1 MSPDPIFPGVDEH
14 ETARNLRRHV
24 EELAGL
30 GPRSTRRPEALARA
44 ADYIEQQL
52 RGFGYTTRDLSFRS
66 DGLDVRNIDAERRGG
81 ARAGDIVV
89 LGGHYDTVD
98 SSPGANDNGSGIAAL
113 LELAR
118 LYASASP
125 TVTLRFAAFVNE
137 EPPFFMTEEMGSLVY
152 ARACRARGD
161 RIVAMYAL
169 ETIGYYTDDPS
180 TQEYPEPFHLLFPS
194 VGNFIAM
201 VANFRSATLLAHTIG
216 AFRRRSSL
224 PALGAPAP
232 ESVPGV
238 SWSDHWSF
246 WEQGYPAVML
256 TDTAPFRYPHY
267 HAPTDTP
274 DKLDYARMA
283 ALVRGMTSV
292 IGAIGE

>member
-1 MSPDPIFPGVDEH
+1 MTSDPIFPVVDEPAI
-14 ETARNLRRHV
+14 ARNLRRHV
-24 EELAGL
+24 DALAGM
-30 GPRSTRRPEALARA
+30 GPRSTRRPEALAGA

-52 RGFGYTTRDLSFRS
+52 RGFGYATRDLSFRS
-66 DGLDVRNIDAERRGG
+66 DGIDVRNIDAERAGG

-98 SSPGANDNGSGIAAL
+98 SSPGANDNGSGIAAM

-118 LYASASP
+118 LYASVPPA
-125 TVTLRFAAFVNE
+125 VTLRFAAFVNE

-152 ARACRARGD
+152 ARACRGRND
-161 RIVAMYAL
+161 RIIAMYAL
-169 ETIGYYTDDPS
+169 ETIGYYTEDPG

-194 VGNFIAM
+194 IGDFIAM
-201 VANFRSATLLAHTIG
+201 VANFRSATLLVRTID
-216 AFRRRSSL
+216 AFRRQSSL

-246 WEQGYPAVML
+246 WQQGYPAVML

-283 ALVRGMTSV
+283 ALVHGMTSV
-292 IGAIGE
+292 IATMGE

>member
-1 MSPDPIFPGVDEH
+1 M
-14 ETARNLRRHV
+14 
-24 EELAGL
+24 
-30 GPRSTRRPEALARA
+30 
-44 ADYIEQQL
+44 
-52 RGFGYTTRDLSFRS
+52 
-66 DGLDVRNIDAERRGG
+66 
-81 ARAGDIVV
+81 
-89 LGGHYDTVD
+89 
-98 SSPGANDNGSGIAAL
+98 

-118 LYASASP
+118 LYASVPPA
-125 TVTLRFAAFVNE
+125 VTLRFAAFVNE

-152 ARACRARGD
+152 ARACRGRND
-161 RIVAMYAL
+161 RIIAMYAL
-169 ETIGYYTDDPS
+169 ETIGYYTEDPG

-194 VGNFIAM
+194 IGDFIAM
-201 VANFRSATLLAHTIG
+201 VANFRSATLLVRTID
-216 AFRRRSSL
+216 AFRRQSSL

-246 WEQGYPAVML
+246 WQQGYPAVML

-283 ALVRGMTSV
+283 ALVHGMTSV
-292 IGAIGE
+292 IATMGE